1 MVSITFLKFLDGTY
15 EAFVADPIP
24 MGECSQTCPCEVYAQ
39 LAHTLNDRSLC
50 HGCAD
55 AQQSFLMLAGILAF
69 SSKTFCNLYL
79 AAILGN
85 ADIALRIVNTGTYE
99 ARDTTSAT
107 GAAACGAG
115 GTTGKISSPL
125 GKSPRRSDDAHASS
139 NKYSAGFSPEAL
151 PSVETT
157 FDKLGQKF
165 HVKGTQMELHD
176 AFYDEHGTKLNLALH
191 GGITLDMAPLCPYPD
206 CEEKLQAC
214 LRKTKKEAPVYYN
227 NHGDAIG

>member
-1 MVSITFLKFLDGTY
+1 
-15 EAFVADPIP
+15 
-24 MGECSQTCPCEVYAQ
+24 
-39 LAHTLNDRSLC
+39 
-50 HGCAD
+50 
-55 AQQSFLMLAGILAF
+55 MLAGILAF

-115 GTTGKISSPL
+115 GTSGKMSSPPV
-125 GKSPRRSDDAHASS
+125 KSPRPSGDATSS
-139 NKYSAGFSPEAL
+139 PTPKRNFCVPFSAEAL
-151 PSVETT
+151 SDVEPV
-157 FDKLGQKF
+157 LNRQGEAF
-165 HVKGTQMELHD
+165 HVTGTPMELHD

-214 LRKTKKEAPVYYN
+214 LRKTKKDAPVYYN
-227 NHGDAIG
+227 IHGDAIG